1 VVVGFSVGT
10 LLAHAGLSLL
20 PVVLFLFGLNLV
32 DTYKLMSLRSIVRT
46 VGVGLAVAAVCYG
59 LNTAVFMWT
68 PIPADQWARF
78 GAPALEEIAKAL
90 YLVWLIRTNRV
101 AFLVDSAVSGFAI
114 GAGFAIL
121 ENLTYLPELTT
132 AGLAAAAVRGL
143 GTAMMHGGTT
153 AVFGI
158 VSTNRAEIRGTDRLS
173 VFLPGL
179 LIAIVIHTLYNQPLL
194 PREVSAG
201 LVLVALP
208 AVLSL
213 VIWQSEKA
221 LKEWLGTKLDKDIDL
236 LNMIATG
243 TFSESHAGS
252 YLRSLDN
259 TFAPVILGDM
269 LCYLQMSLELSARA
283 KGDMLRREMGFP
295 LSPDPELPGQL
306 KELAYLEGQM
316 GRAGMLALSP
326 LLGTS
331 HRDIWE
337 LKHLT
342 AE

>member
-46 VGVGLAVAAVCYG
+46 VGVGLAVAAFCYG
-59 LNTAVFMWT
+59 LNTAAFTWT
-68 PIPADQWARF
+68 PIPPDQWARF

-158 VSTNRAEIRGTDRLS
+158 VSTNRAEIRGAERLT

-213 VIWQSEKA
+213 IIWQSEKA
-221 LKEWLGTKLDKDIDL
+221 LKVWLGTKLDKDIDL

-243 TFSESHAGS
+243 TFSESNAGS
-252 YLRSLDN
+252 YLKSLEH

-306 KELAYLEGQM
+306 KELAYLEGNM

>member
-1 VVVGFSVGT
+1 MGFSVGT

-20 PVVLFLFGLNLV
+20 PVILFLFGLNLV
-32 DTYKLMSLRSIVRT
+32 DTYKLMSLRGIVRT

-59 LNTAVFMWT
+59 FNTAVFMWT
-68 PIPADQWARF
+68 PIPARQWARF
-78 GAPALEEIAKAL
+78 GAPALEEICKAL
-90 YLVWLIRTNRV
+90 YLVWLIRTHRV
-101 AFLVDSAVSGFAI
+101 AFLVDSAVSGFAV

-158 VSTNRAEIRGTDRLS
+158 VSVNRAEIRGTDRLT

-194 PREVSAG
+194 PREISAG

-213 VIWQSEKA
+213 IIWQSEKA

-243 TFSESHAGS
+243 TFSSSHAGS
-252 YLRSLDN
+252 YLKSLEN

-306 KELAYLEGQM
+306 KELAYLEGNM
-316 GRAGMLALSP
+316 GRAGILALSP

>member
-1 VVVGFSVGT
+1 MGFSVGS
-10 LLAHAGLSLL
+10 LLAQAGLSLL

-32 DTYKLMSLRSIVRT
+32 DTYKLMSLRRILRT
-46 VGVGLAVAAVCYG
+46 VGVGVLVAAVCYG
-59 LNTAVFMWT
+59 LNTAVFRWT
-68 PIPADQWARF
+68 NIPPDLWSRF

-101 AFLVDSAVSGFAI
+101 AFLVDSAVSGFAV
-114 GAGFAIL
+114 GAGFALL
-121 ENLTYLPELTT
+121 ENLTYLPDLTLT
-132 AGLAAAAVRGL
+132 AAGLSAAAVRGL

-158 VSTNRAEIRGTDRLS
+158 VSTNRTEIRDADRIS

-179 LIAIVIHTLYNQPLL
+179 AIAIVIHTIYNQPLL
-194 PREVSAG
+194 PREVSAA

-208 AVLSL
+208 AVLSFI
-213 VIWQSEKA
+213 IWRSEKA
-221 LKEWLGTKLDKDIDL
+221 LKEWLGSKLDKDIDL
-236 LNMIATG
+236 LNMIASG
-243 TFSESHAGS
+243 TFSSSNAGS
-252 YLRSLDN
+252 YLKSLDN
-259 TFAPVILGDM
+259 SFEPVILGDM
-269 LCYLQMSLELSARA
+269 LCYLQLSLELSAHA

-295 LSPDPELPGQL
+295 LSPDPQLPAQL

-326 LLGTS
+326 LLATS
-331 HRDIWE
+331 HKDIWE

>member
-1 VVVGFSVGT
+1 VGFSVGT

-20 PVVLFLFGLNLV
+20 PVILFLFGLNLV

-59 LNTAVFMWT
+59 LNTAVFHWSR
-68 PIPADQWARF
+68 IPPDLWARF
-78 GAPALEEIAKAL
+78 GAPSLEEISKAL

-101 AFLVDSAVSGFAI
+101 AFLVDSAVSGFAV

-132 AGLAAAAVRGL
+132 AGLATAAVRGL

-158 VSTNRAEIRGTDRLS
+158 VSTNRAEIRGADRVS
-173 VFLPGL
+173 VFVPGL
-179 LIAIVIHTLYNQPLL
+179 VIAIVIHTLYNQPLL
-194 PREVSAG
+194 PREVSAA

-213 VIWQSEKA
+213 IIWQSEKT

-243 TFSESHAGS
+243 TFSSSNAGS
-252 YLRSLDN
+252 YLKSLDS

-269 LCYLQMSLELSARA
+269 LCYLQLSLELSARA